1 MINKA
6 ALIRAGIVAG
16 RLLAAHPDSQIVI
29 IPPETHNHIGGTKYA
44 QEAYKDDGPAEWT
57 ELRHW
62 SNGTDSFHI
71 GYSEKQ
77 KTLFIAF
84 SEAL

>member
-1 MINKA
+1 MIDRTT
-6 ALIRAGIVAG
+6 LIRAGIVAG
-16 RLLAAHPDSQIVI
+16 RLLEAHPDSQIVI
-29 IPPETHNHIGGTKYA
+29 IPPEMHNNYTTKYS
-44 QEAYKDDGPAEWT
+44 QSAYKDDDPTEWT

-77 KTLFIAF
+77 KALFVSF